1 MSRSH
6 PRAEDAG
13 QYYSGFTQ
21 PSGYSSLQQRLGN
34 VIEST
39 NVSPCQSG
47 DNLSGSQAR
56 HHRLTF
62 RDIRFEGARTGLSP
76 LPLNAGDGHGTP
88 LPSPDS
94 MTGHQ
99 MCNQVSNNPGDISCG
114 LQVTQTDEPTK
125 TEPQSDEEEGA
136 VSIDSGL
143 DDDDME
149 TKKTGAERL
158 AEKRKMKRFRSA
170 SSISSRRTKN

>member
-1 MSRSH
+1 
-6 PRAEDAG
+6 
-13 QYYSGFTQ
+13 
-21 PSGYSSLQQRLGN
+21 
-34 VIEST
+34 
-39 NVSPCQSG
+39 
-47 DNLSGSQAR
+47 
-56 HHRLTF
+56 
-62 RDIRFEGARTGLSP
+62 
-76 LPLNAGDGHGTP
+76 
-88 LPSPDS
+88 
-94 MTGHQ
+94 

-136 VSIDSGL
+136 ESIDSGL

-170 SSISSRRTKN
+170 SSIFSRRTKN